1 LEYACENLGGLG
13 PLVWEEIENEQT
25 VHRGLAKLLYRLT
38 NNIVCVQT
46 FHSLGVLLKFSDDPV
61 VTKFDLAMNS
71 GVACPFY
78 DYNTFMEFG
87 RAIVNRENGNMEAYK
102 KYLLSSPSNW

>member
-1 LEYACENLGGLG
+1 MPKR
-13 PLVWEEIENEQT
+13 PLFCHGYSQNYKLTPAPSEIASQLPPLLTFEQLIY
-25 VHRGLAKLLYRLT
+25 VFK
-38 NNIVCVQT
+38 T

-61 VTKFDLAMNS
+61 ATKFDLAMNS